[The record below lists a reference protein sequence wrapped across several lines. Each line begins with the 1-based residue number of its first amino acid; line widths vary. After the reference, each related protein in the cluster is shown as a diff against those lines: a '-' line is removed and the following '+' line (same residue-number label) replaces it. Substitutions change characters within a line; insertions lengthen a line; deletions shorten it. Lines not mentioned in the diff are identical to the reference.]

1 MHLICAEAATGDL
14 STAANHIKQLRTA
27 RFGEEQ
33 PTPVFT
39 SQQEAF
45 AGILEEGR
53 PELAFESHRWLD
65 LKRLCAE
72 ANALIDRD
80 SLDCT
85 ITVVCTLPAKDYR
98 FTLPITLIEI
108 NANSLVAEQQNPGNE
123 SQ

>member
-1 MHLICAEAATGDL
+1 MHLICAEAATDDL

-45 AGILEEGR
+45 AGILEER
-53 PELAFESHRWLD
+53 RVELAFEGHRWLD
-65 LKRLCAE
+65 LKRLGAE
-72 ANALIDRD
+72 ANAQIDRD
-80 SLDCT
+80 PLDCA
-85 ITVVCTLPAKDYR
+85 ITGACTLPVDDYR
-98 FTLPITLIEI
+98 FTLPIPLIEI
-108 NANSLVAEQQNPGNE
+108 NANSVIAEQQNPGYE